1 MPRNKF
7 FLQTGDPVKAGI
19 VKYSYT
25 GRQLR
30 IGLLTADVADCPEI
44 AEILEK
50 YNEYAASKQF
60 PAANYIIVTIYQN
73 GQDHIDEHSDKTKD
87 FDDNSLLTV
96 VKLGPGERSF
106 VIRDG
111 KGGKELFNEKLSV
124 GSAVLMTVAG
134 NNSTTHEVPIDDSTE
149 LSGSIVFRTIKTR
162 EPFEKVCKAVQGSD
176 TGITKY
182 VKFFHEGRLLNP
194 LLKPRVAEDESIE
207 RTSFKPLLEEGQ
219 TDTMDIETEEYKA
232 NDVEGIV
239 EPPILKPRV
248 ADTMAVVGADLAGLE
263 EGQTNAMAIEVAVKD
278 DYITALTSF
287 NPPLEYDSDTEYSE
301 NDSDTEDSENEYFLL
316 NTFDSE
322 WNKVNGTK

>member
-1 MPRNKF
+1 MDTNIETELDICKGVKVITQDFAQDVLGLDAVTFLDTLIKKYPATPSDNIEACKVQLVHGDHPALNGRSSEKGGSGMPRNKF

-30 IGLLTADVADCPEI
+30 IGLLTAHVADCPEI

-50 YNEYAASKQF
+50 YNKFAASNQF
-60 PAANYIIVTIYQN
+60 PAANYIIVTIYKN

-111 KGGKELFNEKLSV
+111 KGGKELFNEKLPV

-134 NNSTTHEVPIDDSTE
+134 NNSTTHEVPTDDSTE

-162 EPFEKVCKAVQGSD
+162 EPFEKVCKAVQNSD
-176 TGITKY
+176 PGITKY
-182 VKFFHEGRLLNP
+182 VKFSHEGRLLNP
-194 LLKPRVAEDESIE
+194 LLKPRVV
-207 RTSFKPLLEEGQ
+207 
-219 TDTMDIETEEYKA
+219 DTA
-232 NDVEGIV
+232 
-239 EPPILKPRV
+239 
-248 ADTMAVVGADLAGLE
+248 AA
-263 EGQTNAMAIEVAVKD
+263 
-278 DYITALTSF
+278 S
-287 NPPLEYDSDTEYSE
+287 
-301 NDSDTEDSENEYFLL
+301 
-316 NTFDSE
+316 
-322 WNKVNGTK
+322 